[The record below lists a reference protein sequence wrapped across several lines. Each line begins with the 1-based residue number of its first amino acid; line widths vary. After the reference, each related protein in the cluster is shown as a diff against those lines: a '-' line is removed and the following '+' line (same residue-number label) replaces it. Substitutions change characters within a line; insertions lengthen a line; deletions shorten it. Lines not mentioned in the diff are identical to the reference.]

1 MPDGD
6 QVRYRIR
13 KGDISQN
20 VLGMCTFGELL
31 CYVLPGWE
39 GSAHDSRV
47 LQAALGDDLIPLP
60 GSYYLV
66 GATYGLR
73 SSFLPAYRGVRYHL
87 KEQHQ
92 SEQKPQNKEEL
103 FNLRHAQLRN
113 IVERIFGILKRHFRI
128 LRALLSTLMLLKS
141 SWSLP
146 LLPCTISYG
155 KTTMR
160 VTQNLN

>member
-1 MPDGD
+1 VGLRFKDCLGAADGTHIHAHIPDGN
-6 QVRYRIR
+6 QVRYRNR

-20 VLGMCTFGELL
+20 VLGMCTFDELF

-47 LQAALGDDLIPLP
+47 LQAALDDDLVPSP

-66 GATYGLR
+66 NASYGLR
-73 SSFLPAYRGVRYHL
+73 SGFLPPYRGVRYHL

-92 SEQKPQNKEEL
+92 SQQKPRNKEEL

-113 IVERIFGILKRHFRI
+113 VVERLCLNIFPT
-128 LRALLSTLMLLKS
+128 RAL
-141 SWSLP
+141 
-146 LLPCTISYG
+146 
-155 KTTMR
+155 
-160 VTQNLN
+160 